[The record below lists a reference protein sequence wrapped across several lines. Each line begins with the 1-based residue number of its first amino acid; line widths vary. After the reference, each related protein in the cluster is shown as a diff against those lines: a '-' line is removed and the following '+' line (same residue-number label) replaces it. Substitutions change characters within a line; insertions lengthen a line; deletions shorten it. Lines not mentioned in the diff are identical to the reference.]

1 MGKSIYDQFGGKDS
15 NPVMGMLGGFQ
26 NFQQNF
32 LNFASQIKQ
41 SGQSPEAVVR
51 ELISSG
57 RMTQDQFNQFS
68 NIANQLT
75 GRNK

>member
-1 MGKSIYDQFGGKDS
+1 MGKSIYDQFGSTGN
-15 NPVMGMLGGFQ
+15 NPIVGMFGGLQ

-32 LNFASQIKQ
+32 LNFANQIKQ
-41 SGQSPEAVVR
+41 SGQSPEAAVR

-57 RMTQDQFNQFS
+57 RMTQEQFNQFS